1 MGAGRAIASW
11 AGMVYRSERPARRA
25 DALSHAAGTAM
36 LGIPLQDLATLIVA
50 LLAAGL
56 LTGLLAGMFGV
67 GGGAVIVPVLYQI
80 FGLLHVPEAVRIH
93 LCVGTSLAIIIPTS
107 IQSFRAHRAKGKVMM
122 DVLQLWA
129 VPVVASVIVGG
140 IIAAFAPGLVL
151 KLVFVLVAGSNAI
164 KLLSGRDDWRIAPD
178 LPGPTGMR
186 AYGVLIGLASA
197 LMGIGGGAISNMIL
211 SLHGK
216 PIHNAVATSSGLGV
230 LISIPGAIAYMIAGW
245 PHMASL
251 PPLSVGFVSLLGFV
265 LIAPTSTLVAPYGA
279 RLAHAMPKRRL
290 EVAFGVFLLLVSAR
304 FIYSLFA

>member
-1 MGAGRAIASW
+1 
-11 AGMVYRSERPARRA
+11 
-25 DALSHAAGTAM
+25 M
-36 LGIPLQDLATLIVA
+36 LGIPLADLATLVVA

-80 FGLLHVPEAVRIH
+80 FGFLNVPEEIRMH

-107 IQSFRAHRAKGKVMM
+107 IQSFRTHHGKGKVLM
-122 DVLQLWA
+122 DVLRLWA
-129 VPVVASVIVGG
+129 VPVVLSVIAGG
-140 IIAAFAPGLVL
+140 VIAAYAPPIVL
-151 KLVFVLVAGSNAI
+151 KLVFIAVATSNAV

-178 LPGPTGMR
+178 LPGPAGMR
-186 AYGVLIGLASA
+186 GYGVLIGLASS

-230 LISIPGAIAYMIAGW
+230 LISVPGAIAYIVAGW
-245 PHMASL
+245 PRMALL
-251 PPLSVGFVSLLGFV
+251 PPLSLGFVSILGFV

-279 RLAHAMPKRRL
+279 RLAHSMPKRRL
-290 EVAFGVFLLLVSAR
+290 EVAFGLFLVAVSLR
-304 FIYSLFA
+304 FIWGLVG